1 MKRIKRRP
9 AKKRV
14 IRSRESAQALFEGW
28 RKKLTNLQIELKRP
42 RVIDAVPVDFLRDEV
57 PECQGQPTQKFRGQL
72 IFFTKDDVTIRPPSG
87 AILVIDN
94 YEIAAI
100 SDGKARFESQ

>member
-1 MKRIKRRP
+1 MKRIKRRSV
-9 AKKRV
+9 KKRV

-28 RKKLTNLQIELKRP
+28 RKKLTNLQVELKRP

-57 PECQGQPTQKFRGQL
+57 PERQGQPTQKFSGQL